1 MAPSRSPIKQLYE
14 KLLQTSEIPIIQSGD
29 IISKGLYLSEDG
41 EKEIYIKQSLSH
53 REKLKVLL
61 HEYSHYIHLTYY
73 FKQESRS
80 ECEIIANGSAFFI
93 CREFGL
99 KVCKEV
105 ELSELTT
112 DAATVEQVGA
122 AIQSV
127 ATHILNTLRSPN

>member
-1 MAPSRSPIKQLYE
+1 MPRSAIKQLYE
-14 KLLQTSEIPIIQSGD
+14 KLLQSNEIPIIESGD

-41 EKEIYIKQSLSH
+41 KKEIYIKQSLSH

-61 HEYSHYIHLTYY
+61 HEYSHHIHLSHHYN
-73 FKQESRS
+73 QESRA

-105 ELSELTT
+105 DLSQFSANAES
-112 DAATVEQVGA
+112 AQRINAT
-122 AIQSV
+122 IQSV
-127 ATHILNTLRSPN
+127 ATHILKELTSN